1 MKFQTGC
8 EGNVI
13 PDPVTL
19 ACVEARHWARS
30 HRRMTGRD
38 EPVSQG
44 LVRASELLAK
54 HEVELLTRALL
65 EWGGPA
71 HCSDQLAVGMGFAG
85 TQDLLDQCQRLRNAL
100 GEDAPL
106 GATDWARTLLATE
119 IVFVSDLA
127 GSGVEWSTT
136 TGRDD
141 AATIRMLR
149 LIQRKLT
156 RTVSPYYG
164 KRPSE

>member
-1 MKFQTGC
+1 M
-8 EGNVI
+8 
-13 PDPVTL
+13 
-19 ACVEARHWARS
+19 
-30 HRRMTGRD
+30 
-38 EPVSQG
+38 
-44 LVRASELLAK
+44 VRASELLTE

-71 HCSDQLAVGMGFAG
+71 HCSDQLAFGMGFAG
-85 TQDLLDQCQRLRNAL
+85 AQDLLHQCPRLRKAL

-106 GATDWARTLLATE
+106 DAADWARTLLATE

-127 GSGVEWSTT
+127 GSGVEWSTA

-141 AATIRMLR
+141 AATIKMLR
-149 LIQRKLT
+149 VIQRKLA

>member
-1 MKFQTGC
+1 M
-8 EGNVI
+8 
-13 PDPVTL
+13 
-19 ACVEARHWARS
+19 S
-30 HRRMTGRD
+30 HD
-38 EPVSQG
+38 V
-44 LVRASELLAK
+44 VRASGLLAQ
-54 HEVELLTRALL
+54 HEVELLARALM

-85 TQDLLDQCQRLRNAL
+85 RKDLLAQCQRLRNAL
-100 GEDAPL
+100 REDAPL
-106 GATDWARTLLATE
+106 SAADWARTLLATE

-127 GSGVEWSTT
+127 GSGVEWPTT

-149 LIQRKLT
+149 VIQRKLA

>member
-1 MKFQTGC
+1 M
-8 EGNVI
+8 
-13 PDPVTL
+13 
-19 ACVEARHWARS
+19 A
-30 HRRMTGRD
+30 
-38 EPVSQG
+38 
-44 LVRASELLAK
+44 RASELLTE
-54 HEVELLTRALL
+54 HEVKLLTRALL

-71 HCSDQLAVGMGFAG
+71 HCSDEIAVGMGFASA
-85 TQDLLDQCQRLRNAL
+85 QHLFDQCQRLRKAL

-106 GATDWARTLLATE
+106 GAADWARTLLATE

-136 TGRDD
+136 TGYDD

-149 LIQRKLT
+149 MIQRKLA

>member
-1 MKFQTGC
+1 M
-8 EGNVI
+8 
-13 PDPVTL
+13 
-19 ACVEARHWARS
+19 
-30 HRRMTGRD
+30 
-38 EPVSQG
+38 SQDM
-44 LVRASELLAK
+44 VRAGELLTE
-54 HEVELLTRALL
+54 HEVKLLTRALL

-71 HCSDQLAVGMGFAG
+71 HCSDQLAVGMGFADV
-85 TQDLLDQCQRLRNAL
+85 QDLFDQCQRLRNAL

-106 GATDWARTLLATE
+106 GAADWARTLLATE

-136 TGRDD
+136 TGHDD

-149 LIQRKLT
+149 VIQRKLA

>member
-1 MKFQTGC
+1 M
-8 EGNVI
+8 
-13 PDPVTL
+13 
-19 ACVEARHWARS
+19 A
-30 HRRMTGRD
+30 
-38 EPVSQG
+38 QG
-44 LVRASELLAK
+44 LVRASELLAE

-71 HCSDQLAVGMGFAG
+71 HCSDQLAFGMGFAG
-85 TQDLLDQCQRLRNAL
+85 AQDLLDQCQRLRYAL

-106 GATDWARTLLATE
+106 GAADWARTLLDTE

-127 GSGVEWSTT
+127 GSGVEWPTT

-149 LIQRKLT
+149 VIQRKLAQ
-156 RTVSPYYG
+156 TVSPYYG